1 MELTINVKDENC
13 LFLRLTK
20 RLHAEFGK
28 LDNFIW
34 KMADLKQIGNTDE
47 SRKTMVFETS
57 MPLIS

>member
-13 LFLRLTK
+13 LFLRLTNL
-20 RLHAEFGK
+20 LHAKFGK